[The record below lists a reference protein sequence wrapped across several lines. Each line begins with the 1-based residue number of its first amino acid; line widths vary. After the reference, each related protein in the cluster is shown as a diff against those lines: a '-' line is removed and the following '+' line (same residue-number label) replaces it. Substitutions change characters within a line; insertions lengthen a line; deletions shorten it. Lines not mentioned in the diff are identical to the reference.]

1 MLLGGEKNVKYWHG
15 PICFCIYLYLYIL
28 DLFISH
34 HGEMDLVK
42 SAAFHAPKCGRQQHN
57 VTGIHLAVV
66 LFGARWFMLEIV
78 IFCALL

>member
-1 MLLGGEKNVKYWHG
+1 MLLGGGKNVKYWHG
-15 PICFCIYLYLYIL
+15 PICFCIYLYLYIS

-42 SAAFHAPKCGRQQHN
+42 SAAFQQHN